1 MNNYNRK
8 TIAKIIVN
16 YDKMIYHFMNKYSCP
31 THIIKDVHA
40 DAQCDLVKT
49 IKTYDKTR
57 AKLSTYLYYKISK
70 SVYDSVYKHT
80 HSYGMSSDWYRKNK
94 NKIST
99 VSTTNFYSL
108 ATNMYATKPLCT
120 QEQFILIKKMFVDKL
135 QLKLNSKEIEVII
148 DYYIDGLSY
157 SELKRKYGNIAK
169 IMWNINKDKLNLKVI
184 FDEIR
189 TELRDT

>member
-8 TIAKIIVN
+8 TIAKIIDN
-16 YDKMIYHFMNKYSCP
+16 YDKMIYYFMNRYSCP

-40 DAQCDLVKT
+40 DARSDLVKT

-70 SVYDSVYKHT
+70 SVYDSIYKHT

-99 VSTTNFYSL
+99 VSISNYYSL
-108 ATNMYATKPLCT
+108 STDGNKPLCT
-120 QEQFILIKKMFVDKL
+120 QEDFIRIKKMFVDKL